1 MEETTTSSPISKEKE
16 INYNKTTS
24 ENEIYSLKMK
34 TKKNNSIYM
43 SITFE
48 KSDKVYEDCKLY
60 DEIKKEVSYFEDYN
74 LAEIFDEISLLIS
87 KNSVEL
93 IKNEDYIIYSIILPF
108 KKKRTIDFVLEIP
121 KENMDI
127 SIFQKI
133 IKQKDEIIREKDKI
147 IKEKNEIIEIIADL
161 KEIISKITGKN
172 INDIK
177 KKENNENEEN
187 DDPNETF
194 KDFNIVNLTPKD
206 ILTDH
211 GDQSINTI
219 LQLQDGR
226 LASGGG
232 DGNIIIYNKETLKQE
247 LTISEHTKPIYDLIQ
262 LKNGNLM
269 SCSGDDRTMNL
280 YQLIENNK
288 YKLLSQVKVQE
299 KYNPRKIRELE
310 NGEIGLVAS
319 DSILFYLNKNNKFD
333 EDFIITYDQNQIGQ
347 YNNMI
352 SVKPGELVISGNAN
366 KIQFFELNSRK
377 LKEIININRD
387 ISSWNYDNLLCMMN
401 ERYLCVG
408 GENKITI
415 IDVYQ
420 KNIIREIEDAGVHYC
435 LYKLNDNILLS
446 GKNYDITQWKI
457 CQNNL
462 TLISKKEK
470 AHQSYIWKII
480 KFRKN
485 IVTCSADKSL
495 KIW

>member
-1 MEETTTSSPISKEKE
+1 MEETSTPSPSPKEKE

-60 DEIKKEVSYFEDYN
+60 DEIKKEQSCFEDYS
-74 LAEIFDEISLLIS
+74 LSEIFDEISLLIS

-108 KKKRTIDFVLEIP
+108 KKKKTIDFILEIP

-187 DDPNETF
+187 DNPNEIF
-194 KDFNIVNLTPKD
+194 KDFNNVNLTPKN
-206 ILTDH
+206 IITDH
-211 GDQSINTI
+211 GDKSVNTI

-232 DGNIIIYNKETLKQE
+232 DGNIIIYNEETLKPE
-247 LTISEHTKPIYDLIQ
+247 LTISEHTKSIWDLIQ

-269 SCSGDDRTMNL
+269 SCSSGDKTMNL

-299 KYNPRKIRELE
+299 KYNPIKITELE
-310 NGEIGLVAS
+310 NGEIGLVAY

-333 EDFIITYDQNQIGQ
+333 EDFIITHDQNQIGQ
-347 YNNMI
+347 YLNMI
-352 SVKPGELVISGNAN
+352 SVKPGELVISGEAN

-387 ISSWNYDNLLCMMN
+387 IHWGYYNLLCMMN

-420 KNIIREIEDAGVHYC
+420 KNIIREIEDNGYHLC

-446 GKNYDITQWKI
+446 GKDYDITQWKI

-470 AHQSYIWKII
+470 AHQSSIYKII

-485 IVTCSADKSL
+485 IVTCSDDKSL

>member
-1 MEETTTSSPISKEKE
+1 MEDTSAPSPVPKEKE

-60 DEIKKEVSYFEDYN
+60 DEIKKEQSCFEDYS
-74 LAEIFDEISLLIS
+74 LSEIFDEISLLIS

-108 KKKRTIDFVLEIP
+108 KKKKTIDFILEIP

-211 GDQSINTI
+211 GDKSINTI

-232 DGNIIIYNKETLKQE
+232 DGNIIIYNEETLKPE

-269 SCSGDDRTMNL
+269 SCSYEDRTMNL
-280 YQLIENNK
+280 YKLIENNK

-299 KYNPRKIRELE
+299 KYNPMKIRELE
-310 NGEIGLVAS
+310 NGEIGLVAY

-333 EDFIITYDQNQIGQ
+333 EDFIITHDQNQIGQ
-347 YNNMI
+347 YLNMI

-377 LKEIININRD
+377 LKEIININRN
-387 ISSWNYDNLLCMMN
+387 IYWGYGNSLCMMN

-420 KNIIREIEDAGVHYC
+420 KNIIREIEDNGVHYC

-446 GKNYDITQWKI
+446 GKQYDITQWKI

-470 AHQSYIWKII
+470 AHQSCILKII
-480 KFRKN
+480 QFRKN
-485 IVTCSADKSL
+485 IVTCSNDKSL